1 MRILFAPHG
10 TRGDIQPLVA
20 VAEALRIKGHNVSF
34 VAPTNAVESLRA
46 RGFTACS
53 NGIDL
58 HQLLRSPDAQLQS
71 LRWQLGHLAEMLS
84 PRLFETLAVA
94 SEHVDLIVGSGV
106 QLAAA
111 SIAEW
116 RRIPYV
122 VAVFCPCAVPTSGTP
137 PPTVRTQTLPGWLNR
152 LLWLI
157 GQPLADLALRG
168 PLNAGRKR
176 LGLSPIAGPVAQASQ
191 VNILLA
197 ADRDLA
203 PLSED
208 APSNV
213 AVTDAWIL
221 EGQSRLDPQLDQ
233 FVHMEPAPL
242 YVGFGSMVSRHTDG
256 LASQAVT
263 AARALGRSLILSAG
277 WAELGRG
284 LAIPEDVF
292 VVGDVPHHLLFPHVA
307 AVVHHG
313 GAGTTTAAARG
324 GAPQV
329 ILPHILDQYY
339 WAHRVSVLGLGP
351 RPLPVE
357 IVNADVLTDSIAT
370 AIGNPDIRER
380 AATLAA
386 AIASRNGVPDAVEY
400 LEGIGVTSS
409 S

>member
-10 TRGDIQPLVA
+10 TRGDIQPIVA
-20 VAEALRIKGHNVSF
+20 VAEALRMRGHHVSF
-34 VAPTNAVESLRA
+34 VAPSNSVEALRA

-58 HQLLRSPDAQLQS
+58 HQLLRSPDTQLQS
-71 LRWQLGHLAEMLS
+71 LRWQMRHLADVLS
-84 PRLFETLAVA
+84 PRLFDTLAEA
-94 SEHVDLIVGSGV
+94 SEQVDLIVGSGV
-106 QLAAA
+106 QMAAA

-116 RRIPYV
+116 RRVPYV
-122 VAVFCPCAVPTSGTP
+122 AAIFCPCAVPSSGAP
-137 PPTVRTQTLPGWLNR
+137 PPTVRTQTFPGWLNR

-157 GQPLADLALRG
+157 GEPLADLALRG
-168 PLNAGRKR
+168 PLNAGRRR
-176 LGLSPIAGPVAQASQ
+176 LGLPAIAGPVAQTSHM
-191 VNILLA
+191 NILLA

-203 PLSED
+203 PLSDD

-221 EGQSRLDPQLDQ
+221 DGEPRLDPQLDR
-233 FVHMEPAPL
+233 FVHMQPAPI
-242 YVGFGSMVSRHTDG
+242 YVGFGSMVSRHSEG
-256 LASQAVT
+256 LAAQAVT

-277 WAELGRG
+277 WAELGHG
-284 LAIPEDVF
+284 LALRDDIF
-292 VVGDVPHHLLFPHVA
+292 VAGDVPHHLLFPHVA

-339 WAHRVSVLGLGP
+339 WAHRVSLLGLGP

-357 IVNADVLTDSIAT
+357 IVNAEVLTDLIAT
-370 AIGNPDIRER
+370 AVGNPDIRER
-380 AATLAA
+380 AATFAA
-386 AIASRNGVPDAVEY
+386 AIGSRNGVSDAVEY
-400 LEGIGVTSS
+400 FEEITSDGH
-409 S
+409 